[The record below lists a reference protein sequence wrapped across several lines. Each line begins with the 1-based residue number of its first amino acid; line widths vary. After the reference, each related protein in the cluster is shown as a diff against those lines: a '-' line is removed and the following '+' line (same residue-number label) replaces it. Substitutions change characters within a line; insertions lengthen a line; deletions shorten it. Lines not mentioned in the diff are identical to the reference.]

1 VLTRLAEIYTLVNE
15 PDEALDTRAAAGD
28 PELDQP
34 RRASERPHVGAA
46 SRASPVRAS
55 RGARLTARAATSYIG
70 LMRPET
76 RRNRNPL
83 SIDHAFT

>member
-1 VLTRLAEIYTLVNE
+1 ME
-15 PDEALDTRAAAGD
+15 
-28 PELDQP
+28 
-34 RRASERPHVGAA
+34 RASGP
-46 SRASPVRAS
+46 SPVRRS
-55 RGARLTARAATSYIG
+55 GRLRLTLHLAAFYIA

>member
-1 VLTRLAEIYTLVNE
+1 MSDPGSLSDRQDLLAAELAEHYLIE
-15 PDEALDTRAAAGD
+15 E
-28 PELDQP
+28 ELG
-34 RRASERPHVGAA
+34 RV
-46 SRASPVRAS
+46 
-55 RGARLTARAATSYIG
+55 RLTVQVLGSYIG